1 MHGDRHLIPGQ
12 NAPPRAAKARPSRW
26 FEYHK
31 PIPLHWSLP
40 LGIAIWVI
48 FFGLWE
54 LAAAKNWVNTLF
66 MPPPHRVL
74 STLYTMIVERGF
86 LTDIGISIYRILASF
101 AVYFPRSPPLVKSIP
116 GRPPPPPP
124 TRWGRR

>member
-1 MHGDRHLIPGQ
+1 MDGDQRVIPGQ
-12 NAPPRAAKARPSRW
+12 NAPARDVKARGSRW

-54 LAAAKNWVNTLF
+54 LAAARNWVNTLF

-74 STLYTMIVERGF
+74 STL
-86 LTDIGISIYRILASF
+86 D
-101 AVYFPRSPPLVKSIP
+101 
-116 GRPPPPPP
+116 P
-124 TRWGRR
+124 TRLWESDDGLKPKQVSLLWPTGGWKWLRVRIEERNPAKAVLFS